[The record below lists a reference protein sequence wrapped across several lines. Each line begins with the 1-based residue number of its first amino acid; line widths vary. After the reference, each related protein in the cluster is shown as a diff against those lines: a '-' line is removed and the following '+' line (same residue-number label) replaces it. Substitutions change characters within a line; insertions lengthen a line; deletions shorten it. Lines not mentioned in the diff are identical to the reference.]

1 MYYIKYN
8 DIDLTDIVKVRE
20 VEIPSLPTMEHSS
33 IDVFERDG
41 GIYNGL
47 SYKTRE
53 IRLTFIIQPEDPND
67 YDMYVNDVKR
77 AFYTK
82 EEAQL
87 YCGDE
92 SLYIWCVPVDDL
104 IITELGTGCA
114 EAEVNLVSYD
124 PYWYSIKQN
133 AVNNND
139 AKKFTVTNESDVPA
153 YPIIN
158 VGFTKDTT
166 FFQIRNRDTNET
178 VLIGGVPEKENNT
191 IKKNTR
197 VFKDAMETTS
207 GWINTSAPIDANRST
222 GGTLSVT
229 SDGKGLMCGN
239 FGSAS
244 DGAVWHGACYKKS
257 IDTPVK
263 DFKVR
268 IRMKHN
274 SSGKNGDPS
283 HPYQNE
289 TTPPISGSK
298 KTYYKVTAKSGL
310 KLRKSASTSS
320 TKLLTIPYGTKLTGT
335 ITKGWLKTTYN
346 GKTGYCYAEY
356 IKDVT
361 SDSTVTAKE
370 RNYVT
375 MKSTA
380 IRATASKKATN
391 KKTIPAGTCIRC
403 KYDTKYPTTGKDD
416 VKGKFFELAK
426 PYDGTKGYVL
436 IENLVQANEY
446 EVDYEPEIE
455 TADDKTGVVELY
467 GFSAN
472 NVQLFKLSMV
482 DDNEFYEFTYP
493 LIRKNGEDFLKDKTI
508 APEPKKVTTYNGDT
522 KKVQSILS
530 GRYGSWTGSDGKG
543 FYGELYIE
551 RINNKWYAYVQKI
564 KDGQPGKKIKSKT
577 VTDKANQDEELSYIV
592 IYFGTSGS
600 TEKASGM
607 AITDIN
613 VYTAT
618 KIDESKE
625 YNFQEFEAG
634 DILTIDNSIPAVY
647 LNDEERND
655 LIDVGS
661 SFFPLEPGD
670 NYIKVASDDD
680 VPNID
685 ILWNNKYL

>member
-139 AKKFTVTNESDVPA
+139 AKKFTVTNESDVPT

-197 VFKDAMETTS
+197 VFKDTMETTS
-207 GWINTSAPIDANRST
+207 GWVSTSAPIDANRST

-229 SDGKGLMCGN
+229 SSGKGLMCGN
-239 FGSAS
+239 FGSSS

-274 SSGKNGDPS
+274 STGKNGDPS

-335 ITKGWLKTTYN
+335 ISKGWLKTTYN

-356 IKDVT
+356 LKDVT
-361 SDSTVTAKE
+361 SDSTATSKE

-493 LIRKNGEDFLKDKTI
+493 LIRKNGEDFLKDKTV

-530 GRYGSWTGSDGKG
+530 GRYGTWTGSDGKG

-551 RINNKWYAYVQKI
+551 RINNKWYAYVQKM
-564 KDGQPGKKIKSKT
+564 KEGEPVKTIKSKT
-577 VTDKANQDEELSYIV
+577 VTDKENQDEELSYIV
-592 IYFGTSGS
+592 IYFGTTGN

-618 KIDESKE
+618 KIEDNKE

>member
-8 DIDLTDIVKVRE
+8 EIDLTDMVKVRE
-20 VEIPSLPTMEHSS
+20 VEIPSLPTIEHSS
-33 IDVFERDG
+33 IDIFERDG
-41 GIYNGL
+41 GVYNGA
-47 SYKTRE
+47 SYGTRE
-53 IRLTFIIQPEDPND
+53 IKLTFIIKPDNRDD
-67 YDMYVNDVKR
+67 YEQYVQDVKR

-82 EEAQL
+82 EEARL
-87 YCGDE
+87 FCGDE
-92 SLYIWCVPVDDL
+92 NLYIWCVPVDDMV
-104 IITELGTGCA
+104 ITELGTGCA
-114 EAEVNLVSYD
+114 EGEVNLVSYD
-124 PYWYSIKQN
+124 PYWYSVDQQ

-139 AKKFTVTNESDVPA
+139 KKNFTVENESDTNV
-153 YPIIN
+153 YPVIQ
-158 VGFTKDTT
+158 VGFTRDTT
-166 FFQIRNRDTNET
+166 FLQIRNRSTNET
-178 VLIGGVPEKENNT
+178 VLIGGIPEKEKST

-197 VFKDAMETTS
+197 VFKDTMETTS
-207 GWINTSAPIDANRST
+207 GWTNTSAPIDAGRST

-298 KTYYKVTAKSGL
+298 STHYKVTAKSGL
-310 KLRKSASTSS
+310 RLRKSASTSS

-335 ITKGWLKTTYN
+335 VSKGWLKTTYN

-361 SDSTVTAKE
+361 SDSTVTSKE

-391 KKTIPAGTCIRC
+391 KKTIPAGKCIRVL
-403 KYDTKYPTTGKDD
+403 YDTKYPTTGKDD
-416 VKGKFFELAK
+416 VKGKFYKLAK
-426 PYDGTKGYVL
+426 PYDGTTGFVL

-446 EVDYEPEIE
+446 TVDYEPEIE
-455 TADDKTGVVELY
+455 TADDKLGVVELY

-522 KKVQSILS
+522 KRVESILS
-530 GRYGSWTGSDGKG
+530 GKYGSWNE

-551 RINNKWYAYVQKI
+551 RIKNRWYAYVQKI
-564 KDGQPGKKIKSKT
+564 KDGQPGKKIKAQP

-592 IYFGTSGS
+592 IYFGTTGNA
-600 TEKASGM
+600 EKASGM

-618 KIDESKE
+618 KIEDNKE
-625 YNFQEFEAG
+625 YNFQEFEVG

>member
-8 DIDLTDIVKVRE
+8 EIDLTNIVKVRE
-20 VEIPSLPTMEHSS
+20 VSIPSLPAIEHSS
-33 IDVFERDG
+33 IDIFERDG
-41 GIYNGL
+41 AIYNGA
-47 SYKTRE
+47 SYGTKE
-53 IRLTFIIQPEDPND
+53 IKLTFIIKPDNQYD
-67 YDMYVNDVKR
+67 YEQYVRDVKR

-82 EEAQL
+82 EEARL
-87 YCGDE
+87 FCGDE
-92 SLYIWCVPVDDL
+92 TLYIWCVPVDDMV
-104 IITELGTGCA
+104 ITELGTGCA
-114 EAEVNLVSYD
+114 EAEVNLVAYD
-124 PYWYSIKQN
+124 PYWYSTDQN
-133 AVNNND
+133 AENNED
-139 AKKFTVTNESDVPA
+139 KKKFTVENESDTNV
-153 YPIIN
+153 YPIIQ
-158 VGFTKDTT
+158 VGFTRDTT
-166 FFQIRNRDTNET
+166 FFQIRNRNTNET
-178 VLIGGVPEKENNT
+178 ILIGGIPEKENNT
-191 IKKNTR
+191 VKKNSR
-197 VFKDAMETTS
+197 VFKDTMETTS
-207 GWINTSAPIDANRST
+207 GWVNTSAPIDSNRSM

-229 SDGKGLMCGN
+229 SDGKGLMCGD

-244 DGAVWHGACYKKS
+244 DGAVWHGACYKKA
-257 IDTPVK
+257 IGTPIK

-274 SSGKNGDPS
+274 STGKNGDPS

-310 KLRKSASTSS
+310 RLRKSASTSS

-335 ITKGWLKTTYN
+335 LTKGWLKTTYN

-361 SDSTVTAKE
+361 SDSTVTSKE

-380 IRATASKKATN
+380 IRATASKKANN

-403 KYDTKYPTTGKDD
+403 KYDTKYPTKSKKDD
-416 VKGKFFELAK
+416 EKETYFQLAK
-426 PYDGTKGYVL
+426 AYEGVTGYVR
-436 IENLVQANEY
+436 IENLVEANEY

-455 TADDKTGVVELY
+455 TADDKLGVVELY

-493 LIRKNGEDFLKDKTI
+493 LIRKNGEDFLKDKTV
-508 APEPKKVTTYNGDT
+508 APEPKKVTTYNGST
-522 KKVQSILS
+522 KKVESILS
-530 GRYGSWTGSDGKG
+530 GKYGSWNE

-551 RINNKWYAYVQKI
+551 RVKNKWYAYVQKI
-564 KDGQPGKKIKSKT
+564 KDGQPGKKIQTQT
-577 VTDKANQDEELSYIV
+577 VTDKTNQDEELNYIV
-592 IYFGTSGS
+592 VYFGTTGS

-613 VYTAT
+613 IYTAT
-618 KIDESKE
+618 QIDDTKE
-625 YNFQEFEAG
+625 YNFQEFEVG
-634 DILTIDNSIPAVY
+634 DMLTIDNSIPAVY

-661 SFFPLEPGD
+661 AFFSLEPGD
-670 NYIKVASDDD
+670 NVIKIASDDD
-680 VPNID
+680 VPNVD

>member
-8 DIDLTDIVKVRE
+8 EIDLTDMVKVRE
-20 VEIPSLPTMEHSS
+20 VEIPSLPTIEHSS
-33 IDVFERDG
+33 IDIFERDG
-41 GIYNGL
+41 GIYNGA
-47 SYKTRE
+47 SYGTRE
-53 IRLTFIIQPEDPND
+53 IRLTFIIKPDDKND
-67 YDMYVNDVKR
+67 YEDYVRDVKR

-82 EEAQL
+82 EEARL
-87 YCGDE
+87 FCGDE
-92 SLYIWCVPVDDL
+92 NLYMWCVPIDDM
-104 IITELGTGCA
+104 IITELGEGCA

-124 PYWYSIKQN
+124 PYWYSVDQQGM
-133 AVNNND
+133 NND
-139 AKKFTVTNESDVPA
+139 DKKNFTVDNESDANV
-153 YPIIN
+153 YPIIQ

-166 FFQIRNRDTNET
+166 FFQIRNRSTNET
-178 VLIGGVPEKENNT
+178 ILIGGIPEKGKNT

-197 VFKDAMETTS
+197 VLKDTMETTS
-207 GWINTSAPIDANRST
+207 GWSSTSAPIDAGRST

-274 SSGKNGDPS
+274 SSGVNGDPS
-283 HPYQNE
+283 HPYQNN
-289 TTPPISGSK
+289 TDPPISGSK
-298 KTYYKVTAKSGL
+298 KTYYKVTARSGL
-310 KLRKSASTSS
+310 RLRKSASTSS

-335 ITKGWLKTTYN
+335 VSKGWLKTTYN
-346 GKTGYCYAEY
+346 GKTGYCYAQY
-356 IKDVT
+356 IKDIT
-361 SDSTVTAKE
+361 SDSTVTAKQ

-375 MKSTA
+375 MKSTS
-380 IRATASKKATN
+380 IRASASKKATN
-391 KKTIPAGTCIRC
+391 KKTIPAGKCIRC
-403 KYDTKYPTTGKDD
+403 YYDTKYPTTGKDD
-416 VKGKFFELAK
+416 VKGKFYKLAK
-426 PYDGTKGYVL
+426 PYDGTTGYVW
-436 IENLVQANEY
+436 IDNLVQANEY
-446 EVDYEPEIE
+446 EVDYDPDIE
-455 TADDKTGVVELY
+455 TADDKLGVVELY

-493 LIRKNGEDFLKDKTI
+493 LIRKNSKNFLKDKTV

-522 KKVQSILS
+522 KKVKAILS
-530 GRYGSWTGSDGKG
+530 GKYGSWNE

-551 RINNKWYAYVQKI
+551 RIKNKWYAYVSKI
-564 KDGQPGKKIKSKT
+564 KEGEVVKKIKSKA
-577 VTDKANQDEELSYIV
+577 VIDKDNQDEELSYIV
-592 IYFGTSGS
+592 IYFGTTGNA
-600 TEKASGM
+600 EKASGM

-618 KIDESKE
+618 KIEDNKE

-634 DILTIDNSIPAVY
+634 DMLTIDNSVPAVY

-661 SFFPLEPGD
+661 SFFSLEPGE
-670 NYIKVASDDD
+670 NYIKIASDDN
-680 VPNID
+680 VPNVD
-685 ILWNNKYL
+685 IMWNDKYL

>member
-8 DIDLTDIVKVRE
+8 EIDLTDMVKVRE
-20 VEIPSLPTMEHSS
+20 VEIPSLPTIEHSS
-33 IDVFERDG
+33 IDIFERDG
-41 GIYNGL
+41 GVYNGA
-47 SYKTRE
+47 SYGTRE
-53 IRLTFIIQPEDPND
+53 IRLTFIIKPDDKND
-67 YDMYVNDVKR
+67 YEDYVRDVKR

-82 EEAQL
+82 EEARL
-87 YCGDE
+87 FCGDE
-92 SLYIWCVPVDDL
+92 NLYMWCVPVDEMR
-104 IITELGTGCA
+104 IAELGEGCA

-124 PYWYSIKQN
+124 PYWYSVDQQGM
-133 AVNNND
+133 NND
-139 AKKFTVTNESDVPA
+139 DKKNFTVDNESDANV
-153 YPIIN
+153 YPIIQ

-166 FFQIRNRDTNET
+166 FFQIRNRSTNET
-178 VLIGGVPEKENNT
+178 ILIGGIPEKEKDT

-197 VFKDAMETTS
+197 VLKDTMETTS
-207 GWINTSAPIDANRST
+207 GWSNTSAPIDAGRST

-257 IDTPVK
+257 INTPVK

-268 IRMKHN
+268 IRMRHN
-274 SSGKNGDPS
+274 STGVNGDPS
-283 HPYQNE
+283 HPYQND
-289 TTPPISGSK
+289 TDTPISGSK
-298 KTYYKVTAKSGL
+298 KTYYKVTARSGL
-310 KLRKSASTSS
+310 RLRKSASTSS

-335 ITKGWLKTTYN
+335 VSKGWLKTTYN
-346 GKTGYCYAEY
+346 GKTGYCYAQY
-356 IKDVT
+356 LKKVT
-361 SDSTVTAKE
+361 SDDTVTTKQ

-380 IRATASKKATN
+380 IRASASKKATN
-391 KKTIPAGTCIRC
+391 KKTIPAGKCIRC
-403 KYDTKYPTTGKDD
+403 YYDTKYPTTGKDN
-416 VKGKFFELAK
+416 VKGKFYKLAK
-426 PYDGTKGYVL
+426 PYDGTTGYVW
-436 IENLVQANEY
+436 IDNLVQADEY
-446 EVDYEPEIE
+446 EVDYDPDIE
-455 TADDKTGVVELY
+455 TADDKLGVVELY

-493 LIRKNGEDFLKDKTI
+493 LIRKNGKDFLKDKTI

-522 KKVQSILS
+522 KKVKAILS
-530 GRYGSWTGSDGKG
+530 GKYGSWNE

-551 RINNKWYAYVQKI
+551 RIKNKWYAYVSKI
-564 KDGQPGKKIKSKT
+564 KEGEVVKTIKSKT
-577 VTDKANQDEELSYIV
+577 VTDKDNQDEELSYIV
-592 IYFGTSGS
+592 IYFGTTGNA
-600 TEKASGM
+600 EKASGM

-618 KIDESKE
+618 KIEDNKE

>member
-8 DIDLTDIVKVRE
+8 EIDLTDMVKVRE
-20 VEIPSLPTMEHSS
+20 VEIPSLPTIEHSS
-33 IDVFERDG
+33 IDIFERDG
-41 GIYNGL
+41 GIYNGA
-47 SYKTRE
+47 SYGTRE
-53 IRLTFIIQPEDPND
+53 IRLTFIIKPDDKND
-67 YDMYVNDVKR
+67 YEDYVRDVKR

-82 EEAQL
+82 EEARL
-87 YCGDE
+87 FCGDE
-92 SLYIWCVPVDDL
+92 NLYMWCVPVDEMR
-104 IITELGTGCA
+104 IVELGEGCA

-124 PYWYSIKQN
+124 PYWYSVDQQGM
-133 AVNNND
+133 NND
-139 AKKFTVTNESDVPA
+139 DKKNFTVDNESDANV
-153 YPIIN
+153 YPIIQ

-166 FFQIRNRDTNET
+166 FFQIRNRSTNET
-178 VLIGGVPEKENNT
+178 ILIGGIPEKEKDT

-197 VFKDAMETTS
+197 VLKDAMETTS
-207 GWINTSAPIDANRST
+207 GWSNTSAPIDAGRST

-257 IDTPVK
+257 IDTPIK

-274 SSGKNGDPS
+274 STGVNGDPS
-283 HPYQNE
+283 HPYQNDTE
-289 TTPPISGSK
+289 PPISGSK
-298 KTYYKVTAKSGL
+298 KTYYKVTARSGL
-310 KLRKSASTSS
+310 RLRKSASTSS
-320 TKLLTIPYGTKLTGT
+320 AKLLTIPYGTKLTGT
-335 ITKGWLKTTYN
+335 VSKGWLNTTYN
-346 GKTGYCYAEY
+346 GKTGYCYAQY
-356 IKDVT
+356 LKNVT
-361 SDSTVTAKE
+361 SDDTVTSKE

-380 IRATASKKATN
+380 IRASASKKATN
-391 KKTIPAGTCIRC
+391 KKTIPAGKCIRC
-403 KYDTKYPTTGKDD
+403 YYDTKYPTTGKDD
-416 VKGKFFELAK
+416 VKGKFYKLAK
-426 PYDGTKGYVL
+426 PYDGTTGYVW

-446 EVDYEPEIE
+446 EVDYDPDIE
-455 TADDKTGVVELY
+455 TADDKLGVVELY

-493 LIRKNGEDFLKDKTI
+493 LIRKNGEDFLKDKTV

-522 KKVQSILS
+522 KKVKAVLS
-530 GRYGSWTGSDGKG
+530 GKYGSWNE

-551 RINNKWYAYVQKI
+551 RIKNKWYAYVSKI
-564 KDGQPGKKIKSKT
+564 KEGEVVKKIKSKT
-577 VTDKANQDEELSYIV
+577 VTDKDNQDEELSYIV
-592 IYFGTSGS
+592 IYFGTTGNA
-600 TEKASGM
+600 EKASGM

-618 KIDESKE
+618 KIEDNKE

-634 DILTIDNSIPAVY
+634 DMLTIDNSIPAVY
-647 LNDEERND
+647 LNDEECND

-661 SFFPLEPGD
+661 AFFSLEPGE
-670 NYIKVASDDD
+670 NYIKIASDDD
-680 VPNID
+680 VPNVD
-685 ILWNNKYL
+685 IMWNNKYL

>member
-104 IITELGTGCA
+104 IITELGTACA
-114 EAEVNLVSYD
+114 ECEVNLVSYD
-124 PYWYSIKQN
+124 PYWYSTKQN

-139 AKKFTVTNESDVPA
+139 AKRFTVTNESDVPA

-207 GWINTSAPIDANRST
+207 GWVSTSAPIDANRST

-239 FGSAS
+239 FGSTS

-274 SSGKNGDPS
+274 STGKNGDPS

-298 KTYYKVTAKSGL
+298 KTYYKVTARSGL
-310 KLRKSASTSS
+310 NLRKSASTSS

-335 ITKGWLKTTYN
+335 VSKGWLKTTYN

-361 SDSTVTAKE
+361 NDSTVTSKE

-551 RINNKWYAYVQKI
+551 RINNKWYAYVQKM
-564 KDGQPGKKIKSKT
+564 KEGEPVKTIKSKT
-577 VTDKANQDEELSYIV
+577 VTDKENQDEELSYIV
-592 IYFGTSGS
+592 IYFGTTGNA
-600 TEKASGM
+600 EKASGM

-618 KIDESKE
+618 KIEDNKE

>member
-8 DIDLTDIVKVRE
+8 EIDLTDMVKVRE
-20 VEIPSLPTMEHSS
+20 VEIPSLPSIEHSS
-33 IDVFERDG
+33 IDIFERDG
-41 GIYNGL
+41 GVYNGA
-47 SYKTRE
+47 SYGTRE
-53 IRLTFIIQPEDPND
+53 IKLTFIIKPDNRDD
-67 YDMYVNDVKR
+67 YEQYVQDVKR

-82 EEAQL
+82 EEARL
-87 YCGDE
+87 FCGDE
-92 SLYIWCVPVDDL
+92 NLYIWCVPVDDMV
-104 IITELGTGCA
+104 ITELGEGCA
-114 EAEVNLVSYD
+114 EGEVNLVSYD
-124 PYWYSIKQN
+124 PYWYSVDQQ

-139 AKKFTVTNESDVPA
+139 KKKFTVENESDTNV
-153 YPIIN
+153 YPVIQ
-158 VGFTKDTT
+158 VGFTRDTT
-166 FFQIRNRDTNET
+166 FLQIRNRDTNET
-178 VLIGGVPEKENNT
+178 ILIGGVPEKQNNT

-197 VFKDAMETTS
+197 VFKDTMETTT
-207 GWINTSAPIDANRST
+207 GWVSTSAPIDAGRST

-298 KTYYKVTAKSGL
+298 STHYKVTAKSGL
-310 KLRKSASTSS
+310 RLRKSASTSS

-335 ITKGWLKTTYN
+335 VSKGWLKTTYN

-361 SDSTVTAKE
+361 SDSTVTSKE

-391 KKTIPAGTCIRC
+391 KKTIPAGKCIRVL
-403 KYDTKYPTTGKDD
+403 YDTKYPTSGKDD
-416 VKGKFFELAK
+416 VKGKFYKLAK
-426 PYDGTKGYVL
+426 PYDGTTGFVL

-446 EVDYEPEIE
+446 TVDYEPEIE
-455 TADDKTGVVELY
+455 TADDKLGVVELY

-522 KKVQSILS
+522 KRVESILS
-530 GRYGSWTGSDGKG
+530 GKYGSWNE

-551 RINNKWYAYVQKI
+551 RIKNRWYAYVQKI
-564 KDGQPGKKIKSKT
+564 KDGQPGKKIKAQP

-592 IYFGTSGS
+592 IYFGTTGNA
-600 TEKASGM
+600 EKASGM

-618 KIDESKE
+618 KIEDNKE
-625 YNFQEFEAG
+625 YNFQEFEVG

>member
-8 DIDLTDIVKVRE
+8 EIDLTDMVKMRE
-20 VEIPSLPTMEHSS
+20 VEIPSLPSIEHSS
-33 IDVFERDG
+33 IDIFERDG
-41 GIYNGL
+41 GVYNGA
-47 SYKTRE
+47 SYGTRE
-53 IRLTFIIQPEDPND
+53 IKLTFIIKPDNRDD
-67 YDMYVNDVKR
+67 YEQYVQDVKR

-82 EEAQL
+82 EEARL
-87 YCGDE
+87 FCGDE
-92 SLYIWCVPVDDL
+92 NLYIWCVPVDDMV
-104 IITELGTGCA
+104 ITELGEGCA
-114 EAEVNLVSYD
+114 EGEVNLVSYD
-124 PYWYSIKQN
+124 PYWYSVDQQ

-139 AKKFTVTNESDVPA
+139 KKKFTVENESDTNV
-153 YPIIN
+153 YPVIQ
-158 VGFTKDTT
+158 VGFTRDTT

-178 VLIGGVPEKENNT
+178 ILIGGVPEKEKST

-197 VFKDAMETTS
+197 VFKDTMETTS
-207 GWINTSAPIDANRST
+207 GWTNTSAPIDAGRST

-298 KTYYKVTAKSGL
+298 STYYKVTAKSGL
-310 KLRKSASTSS
+310 RLRKSASTSS

-335 ITKGWLKTTYN
+335 VSKGWLKTTYN

-361 SDSTVTAKE
+361 SDSTVTSKE

-391 KKTIPAGTCIRC
+391 KKTIPAGKCIRVL
-403 KYDTKYPTTGKDD
+403 YDTKYPTTGKDD
-416 VKGKFFELAK
+416 VKGKFYKLAK
-426 PYDGTKGYVL
+426 PYDGTTGFVL

-446 EVDYEPEIE
+446 TVDYEPEIE
-455 TADDKTGVVELY
+455 TADDKLGVVELY

-493 LIRKNGEDFLKDKTI
+493 LIRKNGEDFLKDKTV

-522 KKVQSILS
+522 KRVESILS
-530 GRYGSWTGSDGKG
+530 GKYGSWNE

-551 RINNKWYAYVQKI
+551 RIKNRWYAYVQKI
-564 KDGQPGKKIKSKT
+564 KDGQPGKKIKAQP

-592 IYFGTSGS
+592 IYFGTTGNA
-600 TEKASGM
+600 EKASGM

-618 KIDESKE
+618 KIEDNKE

-634 DILTIDNSIPAVY
+634 DMLTIDNSIPAVY

-661 SFFPLEPGD
+661 AFFPLEPGD
-670 NYIKVASDDD
+670 NRIKIASDDD
-680 VPNID
+680 VPNVD

>member
-8 DIDLTDIVKVRE
+8 EIDLTDMVKVRE
-20 VEIPSLPTMEHSS
+20 VEIPSLPSIEHSS
-33 IDVFERDG
+33 IDIFERDG
-41 GIYNGL
+41 GVYNGA
-47 SYKTRE
+47 SYGTRE
-53 IRLTFIIQPEDPND
+53 IKLTFIIKPDNRDD
-67 YDMYVNDVKR
+67 YEQYVQDVKR

-82 EEAQL
+82 EEARL
-87 YCGDE
+87 FCGDE
-92 SLYIWCVPVDDL
+92 NLYIWCVPVDDMV
-104 IITELGTGCA
+104 ITELGEGCA
-114 EAEVNLVSYD
+114 EGEVNLVSYD
-124 PYWYSIKQN
+124 PYWYSIDQQ
-133 AVNNND
+133 AVNNNNK
-139 AKKFTVTNESDVPA
+139 KKFTVENESDTNV
-153 YPIIN
+153 YPVIQ
-158 VGFTKDTT
+158 VGFTRDTT

-178 VLIGGVPEKENNT
+178 ILIGGVPEKQNNT

-197 VFKDAMETTS
+197 VFKDTMETTS
-207 GWINTSAPIDANRST
+207 GWTNTSAPIDAGRST

-298 KTYYKVTAKSGL
+298 STHYKVTAKSGL
-310 KLRKSASTSS
+310 RLRKSASTSS

-335 ITKGWLKTTYN
+335 VSKGWLKTTYN

-361 SDSTVTAKE
+361 SDSTVTSKE

-391 KKTIPAGTCIRC
+391 KKTIPAGKCIRVL
-403 KYDTKYPTTGKDD
+403 YDTKYPTTGKDD
-416 VKGKFFELAK
+416 VKGKFYKLAK
-426 PYDGTKGYVL
+426 PYDGTTGFVL

-446 EVDYEPEIE
+446 TVDYEPEIE
-455 TADDKTGVVELY
+455 TADDKLGVVELY

-522 KKVQSILS
+522 KRVESILS
-530 GRYGSWTGSDGKG
+530 GKYGSWNE

-551 RINNKWYAYVQKI
+551 RIKNRWYAYVQKI
-564 KDGQPGKKIKSKT
+564 KDGQPGKKIKAQP

-592 IYFGTSGS
+592 IYFGTTGNA
-600 TEKASGM
+600 EKASGM

-618 KIDESKE
+618 KIEDNKE
-625 YNFQEFEAG
+625 YNFQEFEVG

>member
-1 MYYIKYN
+1 MKN
-8 DIDLTDIVKVRE
+8 N
-20 VEIPSLPTMEHSS
+20 S
-33 IDVFERDG
+33 
-41 GIYNGL
+41 
-47 SYKTRE
+47 
-53 IRLTFIIQPEDPND
+53 
-67 YDMYVNDVKR
+67 
-77 AFYTK
+77 
-82 EEAQL
+82 
-87 YCGDE
+87 
-92 SLYIWCVPVDDL
+92 
-104 IITELGTGCA
+104 TE
-114 EAEVNLVSYD
+114 
-124 PYWYSIKQN
+124 
-133 AVNNND
+133 
-139 AKKFTVTNESDVPA
+139 
-153 YPIIN
+153 
-158 VGFTKDTT
+158 
-166 FFQIRNRDTNET
+166 
-178 VLIGGVPEKENNT
+178 
-191 IKKNTR
+191 
-197 VFKDAMETTS
+197 
-207 GWINTSAPIDANRST
+207 
-222 GGTLSVT
+222 
-229 SDGKGLMCGN
+229 
-239 FGSAS
+239 
-244 DGAVWHGACYKKS
+244 
-257 IDTPVK
+257 
-263 DFKVR
+263 
-268 IRMKHN
+268 
-274 SSGKNGDPS
+274 KNGDPS

-310 KLRKSASTSS
+310 KLRKSASTPS

-335 ITKGWLKTTYN
+335 LTKGWLKTTYN

-356 IKDVT
+356 LKDVT
-361 SDSTVTAKE
+361 NDSTVTSKE

-493 LIRKNGEDFLKDKTI
+493 LIRKNGEDFLKDKTV

-551 RINNKWYAYVQKI
+551 RINNKWYAYVQKM
-564 KDGQPGKKIKSKT
+564 KEGEPVKTIKSKT
-577 VTDKANQDEELSYIV
+577 VTDKENQDEELSYIV
-592 IYFGTSGS
+592 IYFGTTGNA
-600 TEKASGM
+600 EKASGM

-618 KIDESKE
+618 KIEDNKE

>member
-8 DIDLTDIVKVRE
+8 EIDLTDIVKVRE
-20 VEIPSLPTMEHSS
+20 VEMPSLPTIEHSS
-33 IDVFERDG
+33 IDIFERDG
-41 GIYNGL
+41 GVYNGA
-47 SYKTRE
+47 SYGTRE
-53 IRLTFIIQPEDPND
+53 IKLTFIIKPDDKND
-67 YDMYVNDVKR
+67 YDQYVRDVKR

-82 EEAQL
+82 EEARL
-87 YCGDE
+87 FCGDE
-92 SLYIWCVPVDDL
+92 NLYIWCVPIDEMV
-104 IITELGTGCA
+104 ITELGDGCA
-114 EAEVNLVSYD
+114 EVEVNLIAYD
-124 PYWYSIKQN
+124 PYWYSTDQN
-133 AVNNND
+133 SENNEDN
-139 AKKFTVTNESDVPA
+139 KKFTVENESDTNV
-153 YPIIN
+153 YPIIQ
-158 VGFTKDTT
+158 VGFTRDTT
-166 FFQIRNRDTNET
+166 FFQIRNRNTNET
-178 VLIGGVPEKENNT
+178 ILIGGVPEKENNT
-191 IKKNTR
+191 VKKNSR
-197 VFKDAMETTS
+197 VFKDTMETTTN
-207 GWINTSAPIDANRST
+207 WVNTSAPIDAGRST

-244 DGAVWHGACYKKS
+244 DGAIWHGACYKKS

-274 SSGKNGDPS
+274 SSGTNGDPS

-298 KTYYKVTAKSGL
+298 KTYYKVTARAGL
-310 KLRKSASTSS
+310 RLRKSASTSS
-320 TKLLTIPYGTKLTGT
+320 PKLLTIPYGTKLTGT
-335 ITKGWLKTTYN
+335 LTKGWLKTTYN

-356 IKDVT
+356 IKDAT
-361 SDSTVTAKE
+361 NDSTVTSKE

-380 IRATASKKATN
+380 IRATASKKASS
-391 KKTIPAGTCIRC
+391 KLTIPAGKCIRC
-403 KYDTKYPTTGKDD
+403 FYDAKYPAKSKKDD
-416 VKGKFFELAK
+416 TEKETYFKLAK
-426 PYDGTKGYVL
+426 AYNGVTGYVR

-455 TADDKTGVVELY
+455 TADDKLGVVELY
-467 GFSAN
+467 GFSTN

-493 LIRKNGEDFLKDKTI
+493 LIRKNGEDFLKDKTV
-508 APEPKKVTTYNGDT
+508 ALEPKKVTTYNGST
-522 KKVQSILS
+522 KKVESILS
-530 GRYGSWTGSDGKG
+530 GKYGSWNE

-551 RINNKWYAYVQKI
+551 RVKNKWYAYVSKI
-564 KDGQPGKKIKSKT
+564 KDGEVVKTIKSST
-577 VTDKANQDEELSYIV
+577 VTDKTNQDEELNYIV
-592 IYFGTSGS
+592 AYFGTTGS

-613 VYTAT
+613 IYTAT
-618 KIDESKE
+618 KIDDTKE
-625 YNFQEFEAG
+625 YNFQEFEVG

-661 SFFPLEPGD
+661 SFFALEPGD
-670 NYIKVASDDD
+670 NVIKIASDDD
-680 VPNID
+680 VPNVD

>member
-1 MYYIKYN
+1 MYFIKYN
-8 DIDLTDIVKVRE
+8 EIDLTSMVKVRE
-20 VEIPSLPTMEHSS
+20 VEIPSLPSIEHSS
-33 IDVFERDG
+33 IDIFERDG
-41 GIYNGL
+41 AVYNGA
-47 SYKTRE
+47 SYGTRE
-53 IRLTFIIQPEDPND
+53 IKLTFIIQPDDKGD
-67 YDMYVNDVKR
+67 YEQYVRDVKR

-82 EEAQL
+82 EECRL
-87 YCGDE
+87 FCGDE
-92 SLYIWCVPVDDL
+92 NLYIWCVPEGDVV
-104 IITELGTGCA
+104 ITELGTGCA

-124 PYWYSIKQN
+124 PYWYSTDQQ
-133 AVNNND
+133 AVNND
-139 AKKFTVTNESDVPA
+139 DKKKFTVENESDTKV

-158 VGFTKDTT
+158 VGFTRDTT
-166 FFQIRNRDTNET
+166 FFQIRNRSTNET
-178 VLIGGVPEKENNT
+178 VLIGGVPEKEKST

-197 VFKDAMETTS
+197 VFKDNMESTS
-207 GWINTSAPIDANRST
+207 GWVSTSAPIDAGRST

-268 IRMKHN
+268 IRMHHN
-274 SSGKNGDPS
+274 STGTNGDPS

-298 KTYYKVTAKSGL
+298 KTYYKVTARVGL
-310 KLRKSASTSS
+310 RLRKGASTS
-320 TKLLTIPYGTKLTGT
+320 TAKILTIPYGTKLTGT
-335 ITKGWLKTTYN
+335 VSKGWLKTTYN
-346 GKTGYCYAEY
+346 GKTGYCDTDYLKE
-356 IKDVT
+356 VT
-361 SDSTVTAKE
+361 SDNTVTSKE

-375 MKSTA
+375 MKSTD

-391 KKTIPAGTCIRC
+391 KKTIPAGTCIRVL
-403 KYDTKYPTTGKDD
+403 YDTKYPTSGKDD
-416 VKGKFFELAK
+416 VKGKFFELAE
-426 PYDGTKGYVL
+426 PYEKTTGYVL

-446 EVDYEPEIE
+446 TVDYEPKKE

-493 LIRKNGEDFLKDKTI
+493 LIRKNGEDFLKDKTV

-522 KKVQSILS
+522 KKVESILS
-530 GRYGSWTGSDGKG
+530 GRYGAWTGSDGKG

-551 RINNKWYAYVQKI
+551 RIKNRWYAYVQKMKEGEPVKTI
-564 KDGQPGKKIKSKT
+564 KAQP
-577 VTDKANQDEELSYIV
+577 VTDKENQDEELSYLV
-592 IYFGTSGS
+592 IYIGTTGN

-607 AITDIN
+607 DISDIN

-618 KIDESKE
+618 KIEDNKE

-670 NYIKVASDDD
+670 NYIKIASDDD
-680 VPNID
+680 VPNVD

>member
-104 IITELGTGCA
+104 IITELGTACA
-114 EAEVNLVSYD
+114 ECEVNLVSYD

-207 GWINTSAPIDANRST
+207 GWVSTSAPIDANRST

-229 SDGKGLMCGN
+229 NDGKGLMCGN

-257 IDTPVK
+257 IDTPIK

-274 SSGKNGDPS
+274 SAGKNGDPS

-298 KTYYKVTAKSGL
+298 KTYYKVTARGGL
-310 KLRKSASTSS
+310 RLRKSASTSS

-335 ITKGWLKTTYN
+335 VSKGWLKTTYN

-361 SDSTVTAKE
+361 SDSTVTSKE

-436 IENLVQANEY
+436 IENLVEANEY

-493 LIRKNGEDFLKDKTI
+493 LIRKNGEDFLKDKTV

-530 GRYGSWTGSDGKG
+530 GRYGTWTGSDGKG

-551 RINNKWYAYVQKI
+551 RINNKWYAYVQKM
-564 KDGQPGKKIKSKT
+564 KEGEPVKTIKSKT
-577 VTDKANQDEELSYIV
+577 VTDKKNQDEELSYIV
-592 IYFGTSGS
+592 IYFGTTGN

-618 KIDESKE
+618 KIEDNKE

>member
-207 GWINTSAPIDANRST
+207 GWVSTSAPIDANRST

-239 FGSAS
+239 FGSSS

-274 SSGKNGDPS
+274 STGKNGDPS

-310 KLRKSASTSS
+310 KLRKGASTST

-335 ITKGWLKTTYN
+335 VSKGWLKTTYN

-356 IKDVT
+356 LKDVT
-361 SDSTVTAKE
+361 NDSTVTSKE

-403 KYDTKYPTTGKDD
+403 KYGTKYPTTGKDD

-436 IENLVQANEY
+436 IENLVEANEY

-493 LIRKNGEDFLKDKTI
+493 LIRKNGEDFLKDKTV

-530 GRYGSWTGSDGKG
+530 GRYGTWTGSDGKG

-551 RINNKWYAYVQKI
+551 RINNKWYAYVQKM
-564 KDGQPGKKIKSKT
+564 KEGEPVKTIKSKT
-577 VTDKANQDEELSYIV
+577 VTDKANQDEELSDIV
-592 IYFGTSGS
+592 IYFGTTGN

-618 KIDESKE
+618 KIEDNKE

>member
-53 IRLTFIIQPEDPND
+53 IKLTFIIQPEDPND

-124 PYWYSIKQN
+124 PYWYSTKQN

-207 GWINTSAPIDANRST
+207 GWVSTSAPIDANRST

-239 FGSAS
+239 FGSSS

-274 SSGKNGDPS
+274 STGKNGDPS

-310 KLRKSASTSS
+310 KLRKGASTSS

-335 ITKGWLKTTYN
+335 ISKGWLKTTYN

-361 SDSTVTAKE
+361 SDSTATSKE

-426 PYDGTKGYVL
+426 PYDGTTGYVW

-508 APEPKKVTTYNGDT
+508 APDPKKVTTYNGDT

-530 GRYGSWTGSDGKG
+530 GRYGTWTGSDGKG

-551 RINNKWYAYVQKI
+551 RINNKWYAYVQKM
-564 KDGQPGKKIKSKT
+564 KEGEPVKTIKSKT
-577 VTDKANQDEELSYIV
+577 VTDKENQDEELSYIV
-592 IYFGTSGS
+592 IYFGTTGN

-618 KIDESKE
+618 KIEDNKE

>member
-53 IRLTFIIQPEDPND
+53 IKLTFIIQPEDPND

-104 IITELGTGCA
+104 IITELGTACA
-114 EAEVNLVSYD
+114 ECEVNLVSYD
-124 PYWYSIKQN
+124 PYWYSTKQN

-207 GWINTSAPIDANRST
+207 GWVSTSAPIDANRST

-239 FGSAS
+239 FGSTS

-274 SSGKNGDPS
+274 STGKNGDPS

-298 KTYYKVTAKSGL
+298 KTYYKVTARSGL
-310 KLRKSASTSS
+310 NLRKSASTSS

-335 ITKGWLKTTYN
+335 VSKGWLKTTYN

-361 SDSTVTAKE
+361 NDSTVTSKE

-551 RINNKWYAYVQKI
+551 RINNKWYAYVQKM
-564 KDGQPGKKIKSKT
+564 KEGEPVKTIKSKT

-592 IYFGTSGS
+592 IYFGTTGN

-618 KIDESKE
+618 KIEDNKE

>member
-8 DIDLTDIVKVRE
+8 EIDLTDMVKVRE
-20 VEIPSLPTMEHSS
+20 VEIPSLPTIEHSS
-33 IDVFERDG
+33 IDIFERDG
-41 GIYNGL
+41 GVYNGA
-47 SYKTRE
+47 SYGTRE
-53 IRLTFIIQPEDPND
+53 IKLTFIIKPDNRDD
-67 YDMYVNDVKR
+67 YEQYVQDVKR

-82 EEAQL
+82 EEARL
-87 YCGDE
+87 FCGDE
-92 SLYIWCVPVDDL
+92 NLYIWCVPVDDMV
-104 IITELGTGCA
+104 ITELGTGCA
-114 EAEVNLVSYD
+114 EGEVNLVSYD
-124 PYWYSIKQN
+124 PYWYSVDQQ

-139 AKKFTVTNESDVPA
+139 KKSFTVENESDTNV
-153 YPIIN
+153 YPVIQ
-158 VGFTKDTT
+158 VGFTRDTT
-166 FFQIRNRDTNET
+166 FLQIRNRSTNET

-197 VFKDAMETTS
+197 VFKDTMETTS
-207 GWINTSAPIDANRST
+207 GWTNTSAPIDAGRST

-298 KTYYKVTAKSGL
+298 KTYYKVIARGGL
-310 KLRKSASTSS
+310 RLRKSASTSS

-335 ITKGWLKTTYN
+335 VSKGWLKTTYN

-361 SDSTVTAKE
+361 SDSTVTSKE

-391 KKTIPAGTCIRC
+391 KKTIPAGKCIRVL
-403 KYDTKYPTTGKDD
+403 YDTKYPTTGKDD
-416 VKGKFFELAK
+416 VKGKFYKLAK
-426 PYDGTKGYVL
+426 PYDGTTGFVL

-446 EVDYEPEIE
+446 TVDYEPEIE
-455 TADDKTGVVELY
+455 TADDKLGVVELY

-493 LIRKNGEDFLKDKTI
+493 LIRKNGEDFLKDKTV

-522 KKVQSILS
+522 KRVESILS
-530 GRYGSWTGSDGKG
+530 GKYGSWNE

-551 RINNKWYAYVQKI
+551 RIKNRWYAYVQKI

-618 KIDESKE
+618 KIEDNKE
-625 YNFQEFEAG
+625 YNFQEFEVG

-670 NYIKVASDDD
+670 NVIKVASDDD

>member
-8 DIDLTDIVKVRE
+8 EIDLTDMVKVRE
-20 VEIPSLPTMEHSS
+20 VEIPSLPTIEHSS
-33 IDVFERDG
+33 IDIFERDG
-41 GIYNGL
+41 GVYNGA
-47 SYKTRE
+47 SYGTRE
-53 IRLTFIIQPEDPND
+53 IRLTFIIKPDDKND
-67 YDMYVNDVKR
+67 YEDYVRDVKR

-82 EEAQL
+82 EEARL
-87 YCGDE
+87 FCGDE
-92 SLYIWCVPVDDL
+92 NLYMWCVPVDEMR
-104 IITELGTGCA
+104 IAELGEGCA

-124 PYWYSIKQN
+124 PYWYSVDQQGM
-133 AVNNND
+133 NND
-139 AKKFTVTNESDVPA
+139 DKKNFTVDNESDANV
-153 YPIIN
+153 YPIIQ

-166 FFQIRNRDTNET
+166 FFQIRNRSTNET
-178 VLIGGVPEKENNT
+178 ILIGGIPEKEKDT

-197 VFKDAMETTS
+197 VLKDAMETTS
-207 GWINTSAPIDANRST
+207 GWSNTSAPIDAGRST

-239 FGSAS
+239 FGSSS

-257 IDTPVK
+257 INTPVK

-268 IRMKHN
+268 IRMRHN
-274 SSGKNGDPS
+274 STGVNGDPS
-283 HPYQNE
+283 HPYQNDTE
-289 TTPPISGSK
+289 TPSSGSK
-298 KTYYKVTAKSGL
+298 KTYYKVTARSGL
-310 KLRKSASTSS
+310 RLRKSASTSS

-335 ITKGWLKTTYN
+335 VSKGWLNTTYN
-346 GKTGYCYAEY
+346 GKTGYCYAQY
-356 IKDVT
+356 LKKVI
-361 SDSTVTAKE
+361 SDDTVTTKQ

-380 IRATASKKATN
+380 IRASASKKATN
-391 KKTIPAGTCIRC
+391 KKTIPAGKCIRC
-403 KYDTKYPTTGKDD
+403 YYDTKYPTTGKDD
-416 VKGKFFELAK
+416 VKGKFYKLAK
-426 PYDGTKGYVL
+426 PYDGTTGYVW
-436 IENLVQANEY
+436 IENLVQANDY
-446 EVDYEPEIE
+446 EVDYDPDIE
-455 TADDKTGVVELY
+455 TADDKLGVVELY

-493 LIRKNGEDFLKDKTI
+493 LIRKNGEDFLKDKTV

-522 KKVQSILS
+522 KKVKAILS
-530 GRYGSWTGSDGKG
+530 GKYGSWNE

-551 RINNKWYAYVQKI
+551 RIKNKWYAYVSKI
-564 KDGQPGKKIKSKT
+564 KEGEVVKKIKSKT

-592 IYFGTSGS
+592 IYFGTTGNA
-600 TEKASGM
+600 EKASGM

-618 KIDESKE
+618 KIEDNKE

-634 DILTIDNSIPAVY
+634 DMLTIDNSIPAVY

-661 SFFPLEPGD
+661 AFFSLEPGE
-670 NYIKVASDDD
+670 NYIKIASDDD
-680 VPNID
+680 VPNVD
-685 ILWNNKYL
+685 IMWNDKYL

>member
-8 DIDLTDIVKVRE
+8 EIDLTDMVKMRE
-20 VEIPSLPTMEHSS
+20 VEIPSLPSIEHSS
-33 IDVFERDG
+33 IDIFERDG
-41 GIYNGL
+41 GVYNGA
-47 SYKTRE
+47 SYGTRE
-53 IRLTFIIQPEDPND
+53 IKLTFIIKPDNRDD
-67 YDMYVNDVKR
+67 YEQYVQDVKR

-82 EEAQL
+82 EECRL
-87 YCGDE
+87 FCGDE
-92 SLYIWCVPVDDL
+92 NLYIWCVPVDDMV
-104 IITELGTGCA
+104 ITELGTGCA
-114 EAEVNLVSYD
+114 EGEVNLVSYD
-124 PYWYSIKQN
+124 PYWYSVDQQ

-139 AKKFTVTNESDVPA
+139 KKKFTVENESDTNV
-153 YPIIN
+153 YPVIQ
-158 VGFTKDTT
+158 VGFTRDTT

-178 VLIGGVPEKENNT
+178 ILIGGVPEKEKST

-197 VFKDAMETTS
+197 VFKDTMETTS
-207 GWINTSAPIDANRST
+207 GWTNTSAPIDAGRST

-310 KLRKSASTSS
+310 RLRKSASTSS

-335 ITKGWLKTTYN
+335 LTKGWLKTTYN

-361 SDSTVTAKE
+361 SDSTVTSKE

-391 KKTIPAGTCIRC
+391 KKTIPAGKCIRVL
-403 KYDTKYPTTGKDD
+403 YDTKYPTTGKDD
-416 VKGKFFELAK
+416 VKGKFYKLAK
-426 PYDGTKGYVL
+426 PYDGTTGFVL

-446 EVDYEPEIE
+446 TVDYEPEIE
-455 TADDKTGVVELY
+455 TADDKLGVVELY

-493 LIRKNGEDFLKDKTI
+493 LIRKNGEDFLKDKTV

-530 GRYGSWTGSDGKG
+530 GKYGSWNE

-564 KDGQPGKKIKSKT
+564 KDGQPGKTIKSKT

-634 DILTIDNSIPAVY
+634 DMLTIDNSIPAVY

>member
-20 VEIPSLPTMEHSS
+20 VEIPSLPTMKHSS

-124 PYWYSIKQN
+124 PYWYSTKQN

-207 GWINTSAPIDANRST
+207 GWVSTSAPIDANRST

-239 FGSAS
+239 FGSSS

-274 SSGKNGDPS
+274 STGKNGDPS

-298 KTYYKVTAKSGL
+298 KTYYKVTARSGL
-310 KLRKSASTSS
+310 NLRKSASTSS

-335 ITKGWLKTTYN
+335 VSKGWLKTTYN

-361 SDSTVTAKE
+361 NDSTVTSKE

-493 LIRKNGEDFLKDKTI
+493 LIRKNGEDFLKDKTV

-551 RINNKWYAYVQKI
+551 RINNKWYAYVQKM
-564 KDGQPGKKIKSKT
+564 KEGEPVKTIKSKT

-592 IYFGTSGS
+592 IYIGTSGN

-618 KIDESKE
+618 KIEDNKE

>member
-8 DIDLTDIVKVRE
+8 EIDLTDMVKVRE
-20 VEIPSLPTMEHSS
+20 VEIPSLPTIEHSS
-33 IDVFERDG
+33 IDIFERDG
-41 GIYNGL
+41 GVYNGA
-47 SYKTRE
+47 SYGTRE
-53 IRLTFIIQPEDPND
+53 IRLTFIIKPDDKND
-67 YDMYVNDVKR
+67 YEDYVRDVKR

-82 EEAQL
+82 EEARL
-87 YCGDE
+87 FCGDE
-92 SLYIWCVPVDDL
+92 NLYMWCVPVDEMR
-104 IITELGTGCA
+104 IAELGEGCA

-124 PYWYSIKQN
+124 PYWYSVDQQGM
-133 AVNNND
+133 NND
-139 AKKFTVTNESDVPA
+139 DKKNFTVDNESDANV
-153 YPIIN
+153 YPIIQ

-166 FFQIRNRDTNET
+166 FFQIRNRSTNET
-178 VLIGGVPEKENNT
+178 ILIGGIPEKEKDT

-197 VFKDAMETTS
+197 VLKDAMETTS
-207 GWINTSAPIDANRST
+207 GWSNTSAPIDAGRST

-244 DGAVWHGACYKKS
+244 DGTVWHGACYKKS
-257 IDTPVK
+257 INTPVK

-268 IRMKHN
+268 IRMRHN
-274 SSGKNGDPS
+274 STGVNGDPS
-283 HPYQNE
+283 HPYQNDTE
-289 TTPPISGSK
+289 TPSSGSK
-298 KTYYKVTAKSGL
+298 KTYYKVTARSGL
-310 KLRKSASTSS
+310 RLRKSASTSS

-335 ITKGWLKTTYN
+335 VSKGWLNTTYN
-346 GKTGYCYAEY
+346 GKTGYCYAQY
-356 IKDVT
+356 LKKVI
-361 SDSTVTAKE
+361 SDDTVTTKQ

-380 IRATASKKATN
+380 IRASASKKATN
-391 KKTIPAGTCIRC
+391 KKTIPAGKCIRC
-403 KYDTKYPTTGKDD
+403 YYDTKYPTTGKDD
-416 VKGKFFELAK
+416 VKGKFYKLAK
-426 PYDGTKGYVL
+426 PYDGTTGYVW
-436 IENLVQANEY
+436 IDNLVQANDY
-446 EVDYEPEIE
+446 EVDYDPDIE
-455 TADDKTGVVELY
+455 TADDKLGVVELY

-493 LIRKNGEDFLKDKTI
+493 LIRKNGEDFLKDKTV

-522 KKVQSILS
+522 KKVKAILS
-530 GRYGSWTGSDGKG
+530 GKYGSWNE

-551 RINNKWYAYVQKI
+551 RIKNKWYAYVSKI
-564 KDGQPGKKIKSKT
+564 KEGEVVKKIKSKT

-592 IYFGTSGS
+592 IYFGTTGNA
-600 TEKASGM
+600 EKASGM

-618 KIDESKE
+618 KIEDNKE

-634 DILTIDNSIPAVY
+634 DMLTIDNSIPAVY

-661 SFFPLEPGD
+661 AFFSLEPGE
-670 NYIKVASDDD
+670 NYIKIASDDD
-680 VPNID
+680 VPNVD
-685 ILWNNKYL
+685 IMWNDKYL

>member
-8 DIDLTDIVKVRE
+8 EIDLTDMVKVRE
-20 VEIPSLPTMEHSS
+20 VEIPSLPSIEHSS
-33 IDVFERDG
+33 IDIFERDG
-41 GIYNGL
+41 GVYNGA
-47 SYKTRE
+47 SYGTRE
-53 IRLTFIIQPEDPND
+53 IKLTFIIKPDNRDD
-67 YDMYVNDVKR
+67 YEQYVQDVKR

-82 EEAQL
+82 EEARL
-87 YCGDE
+87 FCGDE
-92 SLYIWCVPVDDL
+92 NLYIWCVPVDDMV
-104 IITELGTGCA
+104 ITELGEGCA
-114 EAEVNLVSYD
+114 EGEVNLVSYD
-124 PYWYSIKQN
+124 PYWYSVDQQ

-139 AKKFTVTNESDVPA
+139 KKKFTVENESDTNV
-153 YPIIN
+153 YPVIQ
-158 VGFTKDTT
+158 VGFTRDTT

-178 VLIGGVPEKENNT
+178 ILIGGVPEKEKST

-207 GWINTSAPIDANRST
+207 GWTNTSAPIDAGRST

-298 KTYYKVTAKSGL
+298 STHYKVTAKSGL
-310 KLRKSASTSS
+310 RLRKSASTSS

-361 SDSTVTAKE
+361 SDSTVTSKE

-391 KKTIPAGTCIRC
+391 KKTIPAGKCIRVL
-403 KYDTKYPTTGKDD
+403 YDTKYPTTGKDD
-416 VKGKFFELAK
+416 VKGKFYKLAK
-426 PYDGTKGYVL
+426 PYDGTTGFVL

-446 EVDYEPEIE
+446 TVDYEPEIE
-455 TADDKTGVVELY
+455 TADDKLGVVELY

-522 KKVQSILS
+522 KRVESILS
-530 GRYGSWTGSDGKG
+530 GKYGSWNE

-551 RINNKWYAYVQKI
+551 RIKNRWYAYVQKI

-592 IYFGTSGS
+592 IYFGTTGNA
-600 TEKASGM
+600 EKASGM

-618 KIDESKE
+618 KIEDNKE
-625 YNFQEFEAG
+625 YNFQEFEVG

>member
-8 DIDLTDIVKVRE
+8 EIDLTDMVKVRE
-20 VEIPSLPTMEHSS
+20 VEIPSLPTIEHSS
-33 IDVFERDG
+33 IDIFERDG
-41 GIYNGL
+41 GVYNGA
-47 SYKTRE
+47 SYGTRE
-53 IRLTFIIQPEDPND
+53 IRLTFIIKPDDKND
-67 YDMYVNDVKR
+67 YEDYVRDVKR

-82 EEAQL
+82 EECRL
-87 YCGDE
+87 FCGDE
-92 SLYIWCVPVDDL
+92 NLYIWCVPVDDMV
-104 IITELGTGCA
+104 ITELGEGCA
-114 EAEVNLVSYD
+114 EGEVNLVSYD
-124 PYWYSIKQN
+124 PYWYSVDQQGM
-133 AVNNND
+133 NND
-139 AKKFTVTNESDVPA
+139 DKKNFTVDNESDANV
-153 YPIIN
+153 YPIIQ

-166 FFQIRNRDTNET
+166 FFQIRNRSTNET
-178 VLIGGVPEKENNT
+178 ILIGGIPEKEKNT

-197 VFKDAMETTS
+197 VLKDAMETTS
-207 GWINTSAPIDANRST
+207 GWSNTSAPIDAGRST

-244 DGAVWHGACYKKS
+244 DGAIWHGACYKKS

-274 SSGKNGDPS
+274 STGVNGDPS

-298 KTYYKVTAKSGL
+298 KTYYKVTARSGL
-310 KLRKSASTSS
+310 RLRKGPSTSAA
-320 TKLLTIPYGTKLTGT
+320 KILTIPYGTKLTGT
-335 ITKGWLKTTYN
+335 VSKGWLQTTYN

-356 IKDVT
+356 LKKVT
-361 SDSTVTAKE
+361 NDSTVTAKE

-380 IRATASKKATN
+380 IRASASKKATN
-391 KKTIPAGTCIRC
+391 KKTIPAGKCIRC
-403 KYDTKYPTTGKDD
+403 YYDTKYPTTGKDD
-416 VKGKFFELAK
+416 VKGKFYKLAK
-426 PYDGTKGYVL
+426 PYDGTTGYVW
-436 IENLVQANEY
+436 IDNLVQANEY
-446 EVDYEPEIE
+446 EVDYDPDIE
-455 TADDKTGVVELY
+455 TADDKLGVVELY

-493 LIRKNGEDFLKDKTI
+493 LIRKNGEDFLKDKTV

-522 KKVQSILS
+522 KKVKSILS
-530 GRYGSWTGSDGKG
+530 GKYGSWNE

-551 RINNKWYAYVQKI
+551 RIKNRWYAYVSKI
-564 KDGQPGKKIKSKT
+564 KDGEVVKKIKSKT
-577 VTDKANQDEELSYIV
+577 VTDKDNQDEELNYIV
-592 IYFGTSGS
+592 IYFGTTGS

-618 KIDESKE
+618 KIEDNKE

-634 DILTIDNSIPAVY
+634 DMLTIDNSVPAVY

-661 SFFPLEPGD
+661 SFFLLEPGE
-670 NYIKVASDDD
+670 NYIKIASDDN
-680 VPNID
+680 VPNVD
-685 ILWNNKYL
+685 IMWNNKYL

>member
-8 DIDLTDIVKVRE
+8 EIDLTDMVKMRE
-20 VEIPSLPTMEHSS
+20 VEIPSLPSIEHSS
-33 IDVFERDG
+33 IDIFERDG
-41 GIYNGL
+41 GVYNGA
-47 SYKTRE
+47 SYGTRE
-53 IRLTFIIQPEDPND
+53 IKLTFIIKPDNRDD
-67 YDMYVNDVKR
+67 YEQYVQDVKR

-82 EEAQL
+82 EECRL
-87 YCGDE
+87 FCGDE
-92 SLYIWCVPVDDL
+92 NLYIWCVPVDEMT
-104 IITELGTGCA
+104 ITELGTGCA
-114 EAEVNLVSYD
+114 EGEVNLVSYD
-124 PYWYSIKQN
+124 PYWYSVDQQ

-139 AKKFTVTNESDVPA
+139 KKKFTVENESDTNV
-153 YPIIN
+153 YPVIQ
-158 VGFTKDTT
+158 VGFTRDTT

-178 VLIGGVPEKENNT
+178 ILIGGVPEKEKST

-197 VFKDAMETTS
+197 VFKDTMETTS
-207 GWINTSAPIDANRST
+207 GWTNTSAPIDAGRST

-298 KTYYKVTAKSGL
+298 STYYKVTAKSGL
-310 KLRKSASTSS
+310 RLRKSASTSS

-335 ITKGWLKTTYN
+335 VSKGWLKTTYN

-361 SDSTVTAKE
+361 SDSTVTSKE

-391 KKTIPAGTCIRC
+391 KKTIPAGKCIRVL
-403 KYDTKYPTTGKDD
+403 YDTKYPTTGKDD
-416 VKGKFFELAK
+416 VKGKFYKLAK
-426 PYDGTKGYVL
+426 PYDGTTGFVL

-446 EVDYEPEIE
+446 TVDYEPEIE
-455 TADDKTGVVELY
+455 TADDKLGVVELY

-493 LIRKNGEDFLKDKTI
+493 LIRKNGEDFLKDKTV

-522 KKVQSILS
+522 KRVESILS
-530 GRYGSWTGSDGKG
+530 GKYGSWNE

-551 RINNKWYAYVQKI
+551 RIKNRWYAYVQKI
-564 KDGQPGKKIKSKT
+564 KDGQPGKKIKAQP

-592 IYFGTSGS
+592 IYFGTTGNA
-600 TEKASGM
+600 EKASGM

-618 KIDESKE
+618 KIEDNKE
-625 YNFQEFEAG
+625 YNFQEFEVG

>member
-8 DIDLTDIVKVRE
+8 EIDLTDMVKVRE
-20 VEIPSLPTMEHSS
+20 VEIPSLPTIEHSS
-33 IDVFERDG
+33 IDIFERDG
-41 GIYNGL
+41 GIYNGA
-47 SYKTRE
+47 SYGTRE
-53 IRLTFIIQPEDPND
+53 IRLTFIIKPDDKND
-67 YDMYVNDVKR
+67 YEDYVRDVKR

-82 EEAQL
+82 EEARL
-87 YCGDE
+87 FCGDE
-92 SLYIWCVPVDDL
+92 NLYMWCVPVDEMR
-104 IITELGTGCA
+104 IVELGEGCA

-124 PYWYSIKQN
+124 PYWYSVDQQGM
-133 AVNNND
+133 NND
-139 AKKFTVTNESDVPA
+139 DKKNFTVDNESDANV
-153 YPIIN
+153 YPIIQ

-166 FFQIRNRDTNET
+166 FFQIRNRSTNET
-178 VLIGGVPEKENNT
+178 ILIGGIPEKEKDT

-197 VFKDAMETTS
+197 VLKDAMETTS
-207 GWINTSAPIDANRST
+207 GWSNTSAPIDAGRST

-257 IDTPVK
+257 IDTPIK

-274 SSGKNGDPS
+274 STGVNGDPS
-283 HPYQNE
+283 HPYQNDTE
-289 TTPPISGSK
+289 PPISGSK
-298 KTYYKVTAKSGL
+298 KTYYKVTARSGL
-310 KLRKSASTSS
+310 RLRKSASTSS
-320 TKLLTIPYGTKLTGT
+320 AKLLTIPYGTKLTGT
-335 ITKGWLKTTYN
+335 VSKGWLNTTYN
-346 GKTGYCYAEY
+346 GKTGYCYAQY
-356 IKDVT
+356 LKNVT
-361 SDSTVTAKE
+361 SDDTVTSKE

-380 IRATASKKATN
+380 IRASASKKATN
-391 KKTIPAGTCIRC
+391 KKTIPAGKCIRC
-403 KYDTKYPTTGKDD
+403 YYDTKYPTTGKDD
-416 VKGKFFELAK
+416 VKGKFYKLAK
-426 PYDGTKGYVL
+426 PYDGTTGYVW

-446 EVDYEPEIE
+446 EVDYDPDIE
-455 TADDKTGVVELY
+455 TADDKLGVVELY

-493 LIRKNGEDFLKDKTI
+493 LIRKNGEDFLKDKTV

-522 KKVQSILS
+522 KKVKAILS
-530 GRYGSWTGSDGKG
+530 GKYGSWNE

-551 RINNKWYAYVQKI
+551 RIKNKWYAYVSKI
-564 KDGQPGKKIKSKT
+564 KEGEVVKKIKSKT
-577 VTDKANQDEELSYIV
+577 VTDKDNQDEELSYIV
-592 IYFGTSGS
+592 IYFGTTGNA
-600 TEKASGM
+600 EKASGM

-618 KIDESKE
+618 KIEDNKE

-634 DILTIDNSIPAVY
+634 DMLTIDNSIPAVY
-647 LNDEERND
+647 LNDEECND

-661 SFFPLEPGD
+661 AFFSLEPGE
-670 NYIKVASDDD
+670 NYIKIASDDD
-680 VPNID
+680 VPNVD
-685 ILWNNKYL
+685 IMWNNKYL

>member
-8 DIDLTDIVKVRE
+8 EIDLTDMVKVRE
-20 VEIPSLPTMEHSS
+20 VEIPSLPSIEHSS
-33 IDVFERDG
+33 IDIFERDG
-41 GIYNGL
+41 GVYNGA
-47 SYKTRE
+47 SYGTRE
-53 IRLTFIIQPEDPND
+53 IKLTFIIKPDNRDD
-67 YDMYVNDVKR
+67 YEQYVQDVKR

-82 EEAQL
+82 EEARL
-87 YCGDE
+87 FCGDE
-92 SLYIWCVPVDDL
+92 NLYIWCVPVDDMV
-104 IITELGTGCA
+104 ITELGTGCA
-114 EAEVNLVSYD
+114 EGEVNLVSYD
-124 PYWYSIKQN
+124 PYWYSVDQQ

-139 AKKFTVTNESDVPA
+139 KKKFTVENESDTNV
-153 YPIIN
+153 YPVIQ
-158 VGFTKDTT
+158 VGFTRDTT
-166 FFQIRNRDTNET
+166 FFQIRNRSTNET
-178 VLIGGVPEKENNT
+178 VLIGGVPEKQNNT

-197 VFKDAMETTS
+197 VFKDTMETTS
-207 GWINTSAPIDANRST
+207 GWTNTSAPIDAGRST

-310 KLRKSASTSS
+310 RLRKSASTSS

-335 ITKGWLKTTYN
+335 VSKGWLKTTYN

-361 SDSTVTAKE
+361 SDSTVTSKE

-391 KKTIPAGTCIRC
+391 KKTIPAGKCIRVL
-403 KYDTKYPTTGKDD
+403 YDTKYPTTGKDD
-416 VKGKFFELAK
+416 VKGKYYKLAK
-426 PYDGTKGYVL
+426 PYDGTTGFVL

-455 TADDKTGVVELY
+455 TADDKLGVVELY

-522 KKVQSILS
+522 KRVESILS
-530 GRYGSWTGSDGKG
+530 GKYGSWNE

-551 RINNKWYAYVQKI
+551 RIKNRWYAYVQKI
-564 KDGQPGKKIKSKT
+564 KDGQPGKKIKAQP

-592 IYFGTSGS
+592 IYFGTTGNA
-600 TEKASGM
+600 EKASGM

-618 KIDESKE
+618 KIEDNKE
-625 YNFQEFEAG
+625 YNFQEFEVG

>member
-8 DIDLTDIVKVRE
+8 EIDLTDMVKVRE
-20 VEIPSLPTMEHSS
+20 VEMPSLPTIEHSS
-33 IDVFERDG
+33 IDIFERDG
-41 GIYNGL
+41 GIYNGA
-47 SYKTRE
+47 SYGTRE
-53 IRLTFIIQPEDPND
+53 IRLTFIIKPDDKND
-67 YDMYVNDVKR
+67 YEDYVRDVKR

-82 EEAQL
+82 EEARL
-87 YCGDE
+87 FCGDE
-92 SLYIWCVPVDDL
+92 NLYMWCVPVDEMR
-104 IITELGTGCA
+104 IVELGEGCA

-124 PYWYSIKQN
+124 PYWYSVDQQGM
-133 AVNNND
+133 NND
-139 AKKFTVTNESDVPA
+139 DKKNFTVDNESDANV
-153 YPIIN
+153 YPIIQ

-166 FFQIRNRDTNET
+166 FFQIRNRSTNET
-178 VLIGGVPEKENNT
+178 ILIGGIPEKEKDT

-197 VFKDAMETTS
+197 VLKDAMETTS
-207 GWINTSAPIDANRST
+207 GWSNTSAPIDAGRST

-257 IDTPVK
+257 IDTPIK

-274 SSGKNGDPS
+274 STGVNGDPS
-283 HPYQNE
+283 HPYQNDTE
-289 TTPPISGSK
+289 PPISGSK
-298 KTYYKVTAKSGL
+298 KTYYKVTARSGL
-310 KLRKSASTSS
+310 RLRKSASTSS
-320 TKLLTIPYGTKLTGT
+320 AKLLTIPYGTKLTGT
-335 ITKGWLKTTYN
+335 VSKGWLKTTYN
-346 GKTGYCYAEY
+346 GKTGYCYAQY
-356 IKDVT
+356 LKNVT
-361 SDSTVTAKE
+361 SDDTVTSKE

-380 IRATASKKATN
+380 IRASASKKATN
-391 KKTIPAGTCIRC
+391 KKTIPAGKCIRC
-403 KYDTKYPTTGKDD
+403 YYDTKYPTTGKDD
-416 VKGKFFELAK
+416 VKGKFYKLAK
-426 PYDGTKGYVL
+426 PYDGTTGYVW

-446 EVDYEPEIE
+446 EVDYEPDIE
-455 TADDKTGVVELY
+455 TADDKLGVVELY

-493 LIRKNGEDFLKDKTI
+493 LIRKNGEDFLKDKTV

-522 KKVQSILS
+522 KKVKAILS
-530 GRYGSWTGSDGKG
+530 GKYGSWNE

-551 RINNKWYAYVQKI
+551 RIKNKWYAYVSKI
-564 KDGQPGKKIKSKT
+564 KEGEVVKTIKSKT
-577 VTDKANQDEELSYIV
+577 VTDKDNQNEELSYIV
-592 IYFGTSGS
+592 IYFGTTGNA
-600 TEKASGM
+600 EKASGM

-618 KIDESKE
+618 KIEDNKE
-625 YNFQEFEAG
+625 YNFQELEAG
-634 DILTIDNSIPAVY
+634 DMLTIDNSVPAVY

-661 SFFPLEPGD
+661 SFFPLEPGE
-670 NYIKVASDDD
+670 NYIKIASDDD
-680 VPNID
+680 VPNVD
-685 ILWNNKYL
+685 IMWNNKYL